1 MKEDYQI
8 IDNLHEELERVHNG
22 LEQYDGVQL
31 ENGYET
37 GPFLPEMGAVEG
49 YEHILEDKES
59 FEDKGC
65 LLRAAGSLKQMAGI
79 IQKARGT
86 EYVTLGRIP
95 IEGPIGES
103 MVSNVNL
110 NYNFKIED
118 EQINSYWELD
128 SELVDTEQENASEK
142 IRGIESIVNEYT
154 ETEVEELPV
163 ESESEMLKGLASKV
177 VQ

>member
-1 MKEDYQI
+1 MTEEYKL
-8 IDNLHEELERVHNG
+8 IDNLHEELEKVHEG

-37 GPFLPEMGAVEG
+37 GPFLPEIGAVEG

-65 LLRAAGSLKQMAGI
+65 LLRAAGSLEQMAGM
-79 IQKARGT
+79 IQKARDT
-86 EYVTLGRIP
+86 DYVTLGRIP

-103 MVSNVNL
+103 LVNNVNL
-110 NYNFKIED
+110 NYNF
-118 EQINSYWELD
+118 QIKDDHVDSYWEID
-128 SELVDTEQENASEK
+128 ATRVDTDRENASEQ

-154 ETEVEELPV
+154 STDVRQMPLD
-163 ESESEMLKGLASKV
+163 SESEGLKEIV
-177 VQ
+177 DRVE